1 LPAGL
6 AELCQDRRVRIRGWL
21 LALFVVAGAV
31 QIAGLLMR
39 DELLAAQAGTVAL
52 GALTGYAALSPA
64 SPFARWPLTIT
75 FGVFALRFGVHWLT
89 YDDPGTSTR
98 YLSIGPLRSSDVG
111 PGHLLAEGLRHGWAP
126 LLMYSGVVF
135 PLLALP
141 RSRRRIAGL
150 VAAVAGLVVIGYAV
164 WDLWRDGH
172 VSYRQSLGWMQTTAY
187 LRMPLLILGLAVA
200 AVLVTTQRDRLAL
213 LAGLGV
219 LLLAL
224 PTLWLDGAAALAG
237 VSRPDLPM
245 LPPDKGGAFLAT
257 GLLYVRPAG
266 EWTPEVWTPAL
277 WLAGLALVAVGCLG
291 RRAGRAERPS

>member
-1 LPAGL
+1 M
-6 AELCQDRRVRIRGWL
+6 RIRKWL

-75 FGVFALRFGVHWLT
+75 FGVLALRGGVDWLT
-89 YDDPGTSTR
+89 YDDPGTSTQSLAAGLAR
-98 YLSIGPLRSSDVG
+98 ASDIR

-135 PLLALP
+135 AVLALP

-164 WDLWRDGH
+164 WDLWRDSH
-172 VSYRQSLGWMQTTAY
+172 TSYRQSLGWMQTTAY

-200 AVLVTTQRDRLAL
+200 ALLLATQRDRLTL

-219 LLLAL
+219 LLLVL
-224 PTLWLDGAAALAG
+224 PTLWFDGAAAVAG
-237 VSRPDLPM
+237 VARPELPL
-245 LPPDKGGAFLAT
+245 LPPDKGGALLAT
-257 GLLYVRPAG
+257 GLLYARPAG

-291 RRAGRAERPS
+291 RRPAELSGRAGRPS